1 MDIRNTSARHYVCAL
16 APTVLSLAASVSF
29 AQVPADAPAA
39 VTPAPIASV
48 VTAPAASVPVADEAS
63 SYSIG
68 LIFGGQLRTSGL
80 DRTLAIDAVMRGFKE
95 GLDGKVLGP
104 EDRERAAQLM
114 RTGREAVAVRNRA
127 AAHEFLDKNSAA
139 PGVTRTPTGLQY
151 RVFDAGNAKAASPTV
166 ADRVTVN
173 YRGRLLDGT
182 EFDNS
187 SNHAQAAT
195 FGLNGIIKGW
205 REALLLMKPGAKWR
219 LFVPPDLAYD
229 VASPPNIPPGA
240 LLIFDLELLK
250 VEAPSPGPQGPKRP
264 AAKPP
269 ARSAPSQ

>member
-1 MDIRNTSARHYVCAL
+1 MHQQNAPWLHRWLAL
-16 APTVLSLAASVSF
+16 IVLSPASAMVF
-29 AQVPADAPAA
+29 AQAPAA
-39 VTPAPIASV
+39 VPAPAAAAAAP
-48 VTAPAASVPVADEAS
+48 TAPAGSSPASDEAS

-68 LIFGGQLRTSGL
+68 LVFGSQLRNSGL
-80 DRTLAIDAVMRGFKE
+80 DRTLLIDAVMRGFKE
-95 GLDGKVLGP
+95 GLDGKALGP

-114 RTGREAVAVRNRA
+114 RSGREAAAVRNRA